1 MADEK
6 KFDLGR
12 WGSFTVGGLAAALL
26 TAGIAQFTE
35 CKGEGEETP
44 VEPDAG
50 AEVDAGSDVIDA
62 EIPVEDAEIPADDAG
77 EPASF

>member
-1 MADEK
+1 MAEDTK

-35 CKGEGEETP
+35 CKGGETP

-62 EIPVEDAEIPADDAG
+62 AIPGDDAEVPGEDAG